1 MRQDPTGM
9 LDTGPGEPG
18 KAGNIDTEPRKLLSI
33 KRVEGLDGVVYYVPV
48 YGNPI
53 APTVDATKKDY
64 NGLNSVPP
72 ELKLHNIADGG
83 TMSQTRETWADSW
96 RVSEP
101 ISYSLINDAYGG
113 VQGLPFFGDLLKRG
127 ASSSVSNLDGT
138 TNQDPIGSFINTAA
152 MFFGGGSGKL
162 VPKHLSVRVFRWF
175 NKFMPWKAAKGG
187 IAPLGLGSTAK
198 VGVSRVNPVNITE
211 ELALK
216 EIMGNPSMGN
226 IAKLKKGMTDS
237 RWHQNDGWQ
246 KMTWN
251 NGGVEIHYV
260 GQWQN
265 GVLKAVDDFK
275 IIGK

>member
-1 MRQDPTGM
+1 MAA
-9 LDTGPGEPG
+9 GEGGLVAILG
-18 KAGNIDTEPRKLLSI
+18 KKLAGEVMNASKLGIKSSSAKKVANATEGAGN
-33 KRVEGLDGVVYYVPV
+33 G
-48 YGNPI
+48 
-53 APTVDATKKDY
+53 
-64 NGLNSVPP
+64 
-72 ELKLHNIADGG
+72 
-83 TMSQTRETWADSW
+83 
-96 RVSEP
+96 
-101 ISYSLINDAYGG
+101 
-113 VQGLPFFGDLLKRG
+113 
-127 ASSSVSNLDGT
+127 
-138 TNQDPIGSFINTAA
+138 
-152 MFFGGGSGKL
+152 
-162 VPKHLSVRVFRWF
+162 
-175 NKFMPWKAAKGG
+175 AAKGG
-187 IAPLGLGSTAK
+187 LKPLGLGSTAK
-198 VGVSRVNPVNITE
+198 AGVSRVNPVNLTE